1 MTDTKARAPRVAREY
16 GMIADVRLFVPVD
29 KKDLKAQIRVSEAV
43 DKAVSDGDAS
53 ALFSIPGVRVVST
66 AARFDAFKAPA
77 QAAAA
82 PVADEGQGDIEEAIA
97 EAGDGA
103 GEAEATEDAP
113 AEEEPTGGRR
123 SRRAA

>member
-1 MTDTKARAPRVAREY
+1 MTDTKTRAPRVAREY

-53 ALFSIPGVRVVST
+53 ALFSIPGVRVVNT

-82 PVADEGQGDIEEAIA
+82 PAADEAQGDSETAIS
-97 EAGDGA
+97 EAGDGTEEPEA
-103 GEAEATEDAP
+103 GEDTP
-113 AEEEPTGGRR
+113 TEEEPASGRR
-123 SRRAA
+123 RRS

>member
-1 MTDTKARAPRVAREY
+1 MTDTKTRAPRVAREY

-53 ALFSIPGVRVVST
+53 ALFSIPGVRVVNT

-82 PVADEGQGDIEEAIA
+82 PATDPAQMDFEDAAEAVVDEA
-97 EAGDGA
+97 EAG
-103 GEAEATEDAP
+103 EDTP
-113 AEEEPTGGRR
+113 TEEEPASGRR
-123 SRRAA
+123 RRS